1 MLFSPGVLVKG
12 SASSYDIIYCLAIT
26 DLQYSELKTGL
37 PWPRAKGFQGWHMEV
52 AGQASLFLFPP
63 VLHARTGLVSSHRF
77 CVSWEGKHRKGGK
90 IDPCSNCFKPG
101 LCMQMPDVI

>member
-26 DLQYSELKTGL
+26 DLEYSKLKTGL

-52 AGQASLFLFPP
+52 AGQASLFLFPLCSMQELALCP
-63 VLHARTGLVSSHRF
+63 PIGSVSAGRANTGKEAKETHAQIVLSLASACRCL
-77 CVSWEGKHRKGGK
+77 
-90 IDPCSNCFKPG
+90 
-101 LCMQMPDVI
+101 M

>member
-26 DLQYSELKTGL
+26 DLEYSELKTGL

-52 AGQASLFLFPP
+52 AGQASLFLFPLCSMQELALCP
-63 VLHARTGLVSSHRF
+63 PIGSVSAGRANM
-77 CVSWEGKHRKGGK
+77 KGGK
-90 IDPCSNCFKPG
+90 RDPCSNCFKPG